1 MKNKKLERALGNCF
15 DGLIVG
21 RTRSSQLFLLVSE
34 LVERKGDGNLL
45 SVVMHVVKIS
55 N

>member
-21 RTRSSQLFLLVSE
+21 RVRSSLLFFSFGRRE
-34 LVERKGDGNLL
+34 EK
-45 SVVMHVVKIS
+45 SKAMEIY
-55 N
+55 